1 MREHS
6 YTNIRSMVQPYL
18 IKLVWYLFLALKD
31 YLP

>member
-6 YTNIRSMVQPYL
+6 YTNIRSMVHQYL
-18 IKLVWYLFLALKD
+18 IKLVWYLVLALKD